1 MEEEEEENTHA
12 KQRVFFGLFFRL
24 FFVVFGQTP
33 AKIVSFPLFECDPKT
48 KRDCLGYRLFFKN
61 KNVGPASW
69 TLNDKKATKTDLFF
83 YYVCDEKKQ
92 AMAKMPQ
99 QQQVVSQKAEQL
111 SKSVA
116 AATTAFAAPAFAAN
130 ESISDVALA
139 NVNILGVIAVALFI
153 LIPVSFLVILY
164 VKSAAEGNVS
174 GGFSQSYYDDSKR
187 QGKKLA
193 NEAAAIKGAGL
204 GMRPK
209 N

>member
-1 MEEEEEENTHA
+1 
-12 KQRVFFGLFFRL
+12 
-24 FFVVFGQTP
+24 
-33 AKIVSFPLFECDPKT
+33 
-48 KRDCLGYRLFFKN
+48 
-61 KNVGPASW
+61 
-69 TLNDKKATKTDLFF
+69 
-83 YYVCDEKKQ
+83 
-92 AMAKMPQ
+92 MAKMPQ
-99 QQQVVSQKAEQL
+99 QQQGVVSQKAEQL

-174 GGFSQSYYDDSKR
+174 GGFSQSYYDESKR

-204 GMRPK
+204 GMRPNK
-209 N
+209 

>member
-1 MEEEEEENTHA
+1 MACTLSA
-12 KQRVFFGLFFRL
+12 SGLIPLNR
-24 FFVVFGQTP
+24 
-33 AKIVSFPLFECDPKT
+33 AAAHRAVSRKSSCAVK
-48 KRDCLGYRLFFKN
+48 
-61 KNVGPASW
+61 
-69 TLNDKKATKTDLFF
+69 
-83 YYVCDEKKQ
+83 

-99 QQQVVSQKAEQL
+99 QQQGVVSQKAEQL

-174 GGFSQSYYDDSKR
+174 GGFSQSYYDESKR

-193 NEAAAIKGAGL
+193 NEAAAIKGAGM
-204 GMRPK
+204 GMRPNK
-209 N
+209 

>member
-1 MEEEEEENTHA
+1 M
-12 KQRVFFGLFFRL
+12 GLI
-24 FFVVFGQTP
+24 TP
-33 AKIVSFPLFECDPKT
+33 S
-48 KRDCLGYRLFFKN
+48 
-61 KNVGPASW
+61 S
-69 TLNDKKATKTDLFF
+69 KATKTDLLCVCVFF
-83 YYVCDEKKQ
+83 VFLNYYKKKQ

-99 QQQVVSQKAEQL
+99 QQQQGVVSQKAEQL

-174 GGFSQSYYDDSKR
+174 GGFSQSYYDESKR

-193 NEAAAIKGAGL
+193 NEAAAIKGAGM
-204 GMRPK
+204 GMRPNK
-209 N
+209 

>member
-1 MEEEEEENTHA
+1 MACTLSA
-12 KQRVFFGLFFRL
+12 SGLIPLNR
-24 FFVVFGQTP
+24 
-33 AKIVSFPLFECDPKT
+33 AAAHRAVSRKSSCAVK
-48 KRDCLGYRLFFKN
+48 
-61 KNVGPASW
+61 
-69 TLNDKKATKTDLFF
+69 
-83 YYVCDEKKQ
+83 
-92 AMAKMPQ
+92 AMAKMPQQ

>member
-1 MEEEEEENTHA
+1 MACTLSA
-12 KQRVFFGLFFRL
+12 SGLIPLNR
-24 FFVVFGQTP
+24 
-33 AKIVSFPLFECDPKT
+33 AAAAHRAVSRKSSCAVK
-48 KRDCLGYRLFFKN
+48 
-61 KNVGPASW
+61 
-69 TLNDKKATKTDLFF
+69 
-83 YYVCDEKKQ
+83 

>member
-1 MEEEEEENTHA
+1 MNVIQKPKE
-12 KQRVFFGLFFRL
+12 GLFR
-24 FFVVFGQTP
+24 
-33 AKIVSFPLFECDPKT
+33 VSF
-48 KRDCLGYRLFFKN
+48 FFS
-61 KNVGPASW
+61 SW
-69 TLNDKKATKTDLFF
+69 TLINDKKATKTDLFF
-83 YYVCDEKKQ
+83 YYDEKKQ

-193 NEAAAIKGAGL
+193 NEAAAIKGAGM
-204 GMRPK
+204 GMRPNK
-209 N
+209 

>member
-1 MEEEEEENTHA
+1 MACTLSA
-12 KQRVFFGLFFRL
+12 SGLIPLNR
-24 FFVVFGQTP
+24 
-33 AKIVSFPLFECDPKT
+33 AAAHRAVSRKSSCAVK
-48 KRDCLGYRLFFKN
+48 
-61 KNVGPASW
+61 
-69 TLNDKKATKTDLFF
+69 
-83 YYVCDEKKQ
+83 

-99 QQQVVSQKAEQL
+99 QQQQGVVSQKAEQL

-116 AATTAFAAPAFAAN
+116 AATTTFAAPAFAAN

-174 GGFSQSYYDDSKR
+174 GGFSQSYYDESKR

-193 NEAAAIKGAGL
+193 NEAAAIKGAGM
-204 GMRPK
+204 GMRPNK
-209 N
+209 

>member
-1 MEEEEEENTHA
+1 M
-12 KQRVFFGLFFRL
+12 GLL
-24 FFVVFGQTP
+24 
-33 AKIVSFPLFECDPKT
+33 
-48 KRDCLGYRLFFKN
+48 LGLSMIRRRPN
-61 KNVGPASW
+61 
-69 TLNDKKATKTDLFF
+69 KTDLFF
-83 YYVCDEKKQ
+83 YYVYDEKKQ

-204 GMRPK
+204 GMRPNK
-209 N
+209 